1 MLDPSS
7 DALALDEVRGAF
19 NDYRRAG
26 YELGIT
32 ALDVLWCPA
41 LLLRHQPEAAL
52 EVIDQGLLTASHNSE
67 RIFEAE
73 LYRLKARVVL
83 ARRAPNAQTDAQ
95 SLIYQALKTARHQN
109 TRSLEFRAARDLAE
123 LWIAQGRRVE
133 AFDLLAPIHA
143 SFTEGFDTQDLREG
157 TALLDQRR

>member
-1 MLDPSS
+1 MIIVARATS
-7 DALALDEVRGAF
+7 LASRRSTCCGVRLYYSGT
-19 NDYRRAG
+19 N
-26 YELGIT
+26 
-32 ALDVLWCPA
+32 
-41 LLLRHQPEAAL
+41 LRL